1 MPLDAPVQNYA
12 NDASPAS
19 APKPVRPAPPSPLED
34 ASPDP
39 VGVKRRRRMWL
50 AGGALVLVL
59 VVGYFTFSALNPKK
73 ADIVTAPVA
82 KGNIELSVLAT
93 GTLEPARLVS
103 VGAQVSGQLKKLYV
117 DVGSVVKQGDPIADI
132 DSTTQQNNVSNAEA
146 GLNNVQAQRAATAAN
161 LVQAQQTLKRNKLLF
176 DQGAVSQSDY
186 EAAVATEKQITNQLK
201 AQDAQIRQSGLTLA
215 TSKVNLAY
223 TKILAPMDGTIVAVI
238 TEEGQT
244 VNANQSAPTIVKLA
258 QLDKMT
264 VSAQVSEADVDKVK
278 AGQTV
283 YFTTLGDT
291 RTKHFAK
298 LRSIDPAPPSIETET
313 SNSAAGAS
321 STDAVYYNSLFD
333 VDNADGA
340 LRTGMTAQVYIV
352 QAAARQALTIPS
364 SALGA
369 REQDGTYD
377 VKVVGNGGKTETR
390 HVKIGINTN
399 VSAQVLDG
407 LKEGEKV
414 VVAQTVKADKSAAA
428 AGQRGRP
435 GAAGGLGALGGAGGA
450 PRGAGG
456 AGGGGRGGG
465 GGSRP

>member
-1 MPLDAPVQNYA
+1 MPLDADQQYA
-12 NDASPAS
+12 DDASPLS
-19 APKPVRPAPPSPLED
+19 APKPARPSPPPI
-34 ASPDP
+34 A
-39 VGVKRRRRMWL
+39 GAVKDEERARSGRRRRRLWI
-50 AGGALVLVL
+50 AGGAIVLL
-59 VVGYFTFSALNPKK
+59 LIVGYFAFSALGSKK
-73 ADIVTAPVA
+73 TEIVTTPVA

-103 VGAQVSGQLKKLYV
+103 VGAQVSGQVKKLYV

-146 GLNNVQAQRAATAAN
+146 GLANVQAQRAATAAN

-186 EAAVATEKQITNQLK
+186 EAAVATEKQLTNQLK
-201 AQDAQIRQSGLTLA
+201 AQDAQIKQSSITLA
-215 TSKVNLAY
+215 TSKVNLGY
-223 TKILAPMDGTIVAVI
+223 TKIVAPMDGTIVALI

-291 RTKHFAK
+291 RTKHYAK
-298 LRSIDPAPPSIETET
+298 LRSIDPAPPSIETEA
-313 SNSAAGAS
+313 SSSASATS
-321 STDAVYYNSLFD
+321 STDAVYYNALFD

-352 QAAARQALTIPS
+352 QASARQALVIPS
-364 SALGA
+364 SAIGKRVGA
-369 REQDGTYD
+369 GTYE
-377 VKVVGNGGKTETR
+377 VKVIDDNGKTTTR
-390 HVKIGINTN
+390 NVKIGINTN

-414 VVAQTVKADKSAAA
+414 VVAQTVKGDKSGIADNP
-428 AGQRGRP
+428 RGPRGP
-435 GAAGGLGALGGAGGA
+435 RGLGGF
-450 PRGAGG
+450 
-456 AGGGGRGGG
+456 GGGRGRGG
-465 GGSRP
+465 